1 MLAYSMIKTSLKFVL
16 ALGLLL
22 WLYNSGKLDLSLVKK
37 SISMGPQWIFAVLLI
52 TLQALSGTLRY
63 QILLETKSKSDFSF
77 KKLLPLN
84 YIGFF
89 FSSVLPG
96 AVTGDIIKVVYIK
109 KHDPSLSKTSL
120 VTLTLL
126 DRVLGLTGLLVLAG
140 FFSLINYKSLI
151 ILSDRIPHLIHL
163 NLLLCLGSLTFFGIL
178 ISGRRVQKFSTHFLH
193 KLPLV
198 GHKISN
204 IVEQLLSL
212 HENRLDL
219 IKCLGLSILSQF
231 FGILAFWIVSSPFYQ
246 VKIPLSYAFSF
257 IPIGLIATAIPISP
271 GGLGVGHVLFAN
283 LFMLVGIDN
292 GASLFNL
299 FYLAAFLN
307 NFSGVIPYLLIGKP
321 KEVTEAY

>member
-1 MLAYSMIKTSLKFVL
+1 MIKTTLKFIL
-16 ALGLLL
+16 ALGLIF

-37 SISMGPQWIFAVLLI
+37 SVSMGPEWIFAVILI
-52 TLQALSGTLRY
+52 LFQALCGTLRY
-63 QILLETKSKSDFSF
+63 KILLETKSKNEFSF

-89 FSSVLPG
+89 FSTVLPG
-96 AVTGDIIKVVYIK
+96 AVTGDIVKMVYIK
-109 KHDPSLSKTSL
+109 KHDPTLSKTSL

-126 DRVLGLTGLLVLAG
+126 DRVLGLTGLLILAG
-140 FFSLINYKSLI
+140 FFSLINYKNLI
-151 ILSDRIPHLIHL
+151 ILSDKISHLIHL
-163 NLLLCLGSLTFFGIL
+163 NLLLCLGALIFFGVL
-178 ISGRRVQKFSTHFLH
+178 ISGRKMQKIITHFLH
-193 KLPLV
+193 KIPLI

-204 IVEQLLSL
+204 ITEQLLSL
-212 HENRLDL
+212 HENRFDL
-219 IKCLGLSILSQF
+219 FKCLGLSIVSQF

-246 VKIPLSYAFSF
+246 VKIPLSYTFSF

-299 FYLAAFLN
+299 FYLAAFLH
-307 NFSGVIPYLLIGKP
+307 NFSGIIPYLLIGKT
-321 KEVTEAY
+321 KEIREAF

>member
-1 MLAYSMIKTSLKFVL
+1 MIKTILKFVL
-16 ALGLLL
+16 AIGLIY

-52 TLQALSGTLRY
+52 TLQAFSGTLRY

-126 DRVLGLTGLLVLAG
+126 DRLLGLTGLLVLAG

-151 ILSDRIPHLIHL
+151 ILSDKIPHLIHL
-163 NLLLCLGSLTFFGIL
+163 NLLLCLGSLIFFGIL
-178 ISGRRVQKFSTHFLH
+178 ISGRRVQKFATDFLR
-193 KLPLV
+193 KIPLI
-198 GHKISN
+198 GHKVSS

-212 HENRLDL
+212 HENRFDL
-219 IKCLGLSILSQF
+219 LKCLGFSILSQF
-231 FGILAFWIVSSPFYQ
+231 FGILAFWVVSSPFYQ

-299 FYLAAFLN
+299 FYLAAFLH

-321 KEVTEAY
+321 KEVIEAY